1 MFVKSTLFNI
11 YKFDPYH
18 LLVLSQKII
27 MPSLSVALDK
37 YLLKS
42 IGQNAFYL
50 EVYLAILLIYRE
62 SEVFDLI
69 SLMIKIV

>member
-1 MFVKSTLFNI
+1 MFVKSKLFHI

-37 YLLKS
+37 CLLKS

>member
-27 MPSLSVALDK
+27 MPLC
-37 YLLKS
+37 
-42 IGQNAFYL
+42 QNAFYL

>member
-18 LLVLSQKII
+18 LLVLSQKKI
-27 MPSLSVALDK
+27 MPCLSVAFDK
-37 YLLKS
+37 CLLKS

-50 EVYLAILLIYRE
+50 EVYLVILLIYHE
-62 SEVFDLI
+62 SEVFELI

>member
-1 MFVKSTLFNI
+1 
-11 YKFDPYH
+11 
-18 LLVLSQKII
+18 

-37 YLLKS
+37 CLLKWS

>member
-1 MFVKSTLFNI
+1 
-11 YKFDPYH
+11 
-18 LLVLSQKII
+18 

-37 YLLKS
+37 CLLKS

-50 EVYLAILLIYRE
+50 KVYLAILLIYRE

>member
-1 MFVKSTLFNI
+1 
-11 YKFDPYH
+11 
-18 LLVLSQKII
+18 

-37 YLLKS
+37 CLLKS

-69 SLMIKIV
+69 SSMIKIV